1 MKNFSKIALLTV
13 LSFLTIS
20 EVLTET
26 PAQMAARLAATAPVV
41 AKTDPTPLPTE
52 TLEKQIDDPKLTEVA
67 PPAEL
72 KKEEDKVVPASV
84 APEKELAAPAASAKS
99 SWSLSSAFSG
109 AISSVK
115 GLFTSKSKT
124 EAKKEEPK
132 PTITEPLAVE
142 PEKAVPVEK
151 TETEASITDP
161 VAEKLA
167 SKEPLVPMTDD
178 EKVAFLGSSSPLK
191 KSSSA
196 LATATALATGI
207 KLPTAAPSIEP
218 TTKTPEPEKVMP
230 SPTVEEEKVLTL
242 KTGSATRAA
251 QAATEKIAT
260 EDDVLDVPASKK
272 EVDEAALTIKATA
285 NPTDTAELKIRD
297 YWETKNTKDR
307 RATQIKRTLAAA
319 AITTLAGG
327 LIGIT
332 VVLPIVL
339 RIMAK
344 KLEAEEQAHLER
356 LQAEARGA
364 QAKLDSLGEAAT
376 DLDKMM
382 VQQLGLDPDRLYK
395 DSAFNKE
402 RGKETQSPT
411 LKKLFR
417 MLNHEPKQFLDAVEI
432 LREKEVAKLLTP
444 REQEQLSIIRNLR
457 PEDVAPLG
465 FFGSLGKFFG
475 FGPQSNDTL
484 DKIRSS
490 WKKEY
495 KSDEIAKLKEKHGAK
510 TTTSE
515 PAKKAEDDQ
524 KLKTTPPAEAQ
535 VDAAKKPKTPEELAS
550 EAAAKKQSLL
560 DSRYPEHVVEKML
573 SQETVNQTLKK
584 KGTLIPEMATLD
596 KPVES
601 VSQPKKASDLDVEEV
616 AKLTQ
621 PRPSTAAGS
630 IKRESKKDAIVA
642 VPGELIEEVEKPLPV
657 PDKIVPLPEETK
669 TIVPTLPALAP
680 VITEKPSGLVPP
692 PAPTLEDQKIPAA
705 AVESAQRPQPV
716 PVEPANVALTAKER
730 KVAREEARSIA
741 QLKDKIATESTT
753 NPGTELKFSPAEK
766 EVLGRMS
773 PTAQL
778 LSSQP
783 VDYEALKKAENDRQ
797 GAQDQLRKDQESKTS
812 LPVPA
817 ATEKK
822 KEQEPVNS
830 DQKLK
835 DNPTSPI
842 AAQNPPKIV
851 VIDKTADDEAEITPM
866 AKRSAST
873 PKKQPGG
880 KELALP
886 RALDE
891 LGSETEGTKGTFDP
905 KMLEES
911 EELKQ
916 LKADTAEIQRSRE
929 EVVKINEETKQKL
942 VDNLAEQERLKKL
955 IETAQADFAKR
966 AEIEGKIAEIEK
978 DKKDLDETLKDVEK
992 VEETFKGTEARRKE
1006 LLEKLEEP
1014 QRKLNEIAV
1023 ERENAVAEING
1034 MKELSTEIEKTRNDM
1049 RTANPEERT
1058 KLQNKLDEL
1067 NKQKAELINK
1077 NDKVQ
1082 EIDKKFAKQQDV
1094 LIKFN
1099 HDAETFRMVTELNNL
1114 NNPIKQALDVVVRP
1128 ELKRLKA
1135 KMDKMAEEKKIKK
1148 AQEAAEKLKNQANI
1162 KVIDNE
1168 MAKKQAELDQKLLQ
1182 QAKEPQKETQQS
1194 QKRTFRPTD
1203 TQTAKKLI
1211 KKGFDVRGLSDANN
1225 LTSAST
1231 QVLLQEAARAGL
1243 TQTTSLIDPAQST
1256 ADQFMPRPRRSG
1268 RPAPLSPQTDNWGP
1282 NPEVERLTQS
1292 VGFGF
1297 GSQDPVVISTTEKQ
1311 AILDRAKQLRPQVTA
1326 ALAEQERTNPP
1337 SSPRSPIEVK
1347 NSPGRFWSANTTDRS
1362 LEEIETARQKG
1373 LSMINQGLQSPA
1385 VIRPEDIQR
1394 QFSTNPPPQK
1404 IGSFIK
1410 KTK

>member
-1 MKNFSKIALLTV
+1 MKNFSKIALLAV
-13 LSFLTIS
+13 LSFLTTS
-20 EVLTET
+20 QVFTALPGENAV
-26 PAQMAARLAATAPVV
+26 PLATGSSVGE
-41 AKTDPTPLPTE
+41 KTDPTPLPAE
-52 TLEKQIDDPKLTEVA
+52 ALAKPIDGPKLVEGA
-67 PPAEL
+67 APAEL

-84 APEKELAAPAASAKS
+84 APEKELAAPAAPAKS

-109 AISSVK
+109 AISSFK
-115 GLFTSKSKT
+115 GLFTSKST
-124 EAKKEEPK
+124 PEVKKEESK
-132 PTITEPLAVE
+132 PTTAEPSADSVKTTEPLAVE
-142 PEKAVPVEK
+142 
-151 TETEASITDP
+151 T
-161 VAEKLA
+161 EKLA
-167 SKEPLVPMTDD
+167 PKEPLAPMTDA
-178 EKVAFLGSSSPLK
+178 EKAAFLADSSPLK

-285 NPTDTAELKIRD
+285 NPTDTAELKIID

-475 FGPQSNDTL
+475 FGPQSNETL
-484 DKIRSS
+484 DKIKSS

-495 KSDEIAKLKEKHGAK
+495 SPDDIAKFKEKHGAK

-515 PAKKAEDDQ
+515 PAKKGEDDQ
-524 KLKTTPPAEAQ
+524 KLKTTPPTEAP
-535 VDAAKKPKTPEELAS
+535 VDAAKKPKTQEELAS

-560 DSRYPEHVVEKML
+560 DSEYPEQVVEKML
-573 SQETVNQTLKK
+573 SQEAINQMPKK
-584 KGTLIPEMATLD
+584 KGTLIPEMTTLD
-596 KPVES
+596 EIVKPEPKTAGPVLSETEKKEKTPLPPATAP
-601 VSQPKKASDLDVEEV
+601 QPGKIADPLEREEV
-616 AKLTQ
+616 KQLP
-621 PRPSTAAGS
+621 PRPSTAAAYV
-630 IKRESKKDAIVA
+630 KREPKKGTTVA
-642 VPGELIEEVEKPLPV
+642 VSTELTEEVEKALPV
-657 PDKIVPLPEETK
+657 TDKTVPLPEETK
-669 TIVPTLPALAP
+669 KIVPTEPDKAPAPTVPAKAP
-680 VITEKPSGLVPP
+680 DLVAANSTLDQIKVPPPVPVKPVPEEKVATLEKTPPLSPEAETEKTANLAFDAARKALDEAIKIPVNDSEPKAKAEKTKKIQEAEESLSIAEGNLKRAQEAARDESELNETKKKSTQEIVKTTDQIINPTELATVIAKTQSQFKELP
-692 PAPTLEDQKIPAA
+692 PAPTLEDQKIPPGDDWPPKVSTQLQSHKNQTPLTKESTQK
-705 AVESAQRPQPV
+705 AVGVVTEEIKQNAPIVAFSQQSGSSVKTVPQAPIKLNLRSAIPQPV
-716 PVEPANVALTAKER
+716 PVEPSNVALTIKE
-730 KVAREEARSIA
+730 KMAAASEEKKAQQIFPEDAIKALQAQITEETQKKSLTQRELDRARS
-741 QLKDKIATESTT
+741 
-753 NPGTELKFSPAEK
+753 
-766 EVLGRMS
+766 
-773 PTAQL
+773 
-778 LSSQP
+778 
-783 VDYEALKKAENDRQ
+783 YENDRPDPNNDNDLRMSVNDNIWKL
-797 GAQDQLRKDQESKTS
+797 AQEQQSKTQGLPQNS
-812 LPVPA
+812 LTDPTQFMSRRSDRPVP
-817 ATEKK
+817 
-822 KEQEPVNS
+822 
-830 DQKLK
+830 
-835 DNPTSPI
+835 
-842 AAQNPPKIV
+842 
-851 VIDKTADDEAEITPM
+851 
-866 AKRSAST
+866 
-873 PKKQPGG
+873 
-880 KELALP
+880 LP
-886 RALDE
+886 
-891 LGSETEGTKGTFDP
+891 
-905 KMLEES
+905 
-911 EELKQ
+911 
-916 LKADTAEIQRSRE
+916 
-929 EVVKINEETKQKL
+929 
-942 VDNLAEQERLKKL
+942 
-955 IETAQADFAKR
+955 
-966 AEIEGKIAEIEK
+966 
-978 DKKDLDETLKDVEK
+978 
-992 VEETFKGTEARRKE
+992 
-1006 LLEKLEEP
+1006 
-1014 QRKLNEIAV
+1014 
-1023 ERENAVAEING
+1023 
-1034 MKELSTEIEKTRNDM
+1034 
-1049 RTANPEERT
+1049 
-1058 KLQNKLDEL
+1058 
-1067 NKQKAELINK
+1067 
-1077 NDKVQ
+1077 
-1082 EIDKKFAKQQDV
+1082 
-1094 LIKFN
+1094 
-1099 HDAETFRMVTELNNL
+1099 
-1114 NNPIKQALDVVVRP
+1114 
-1128 ELKRLKA
+1128 
-1135 KMDKMAEEKKIKK
+1135 
-1148 AQEAAEKLKNQANI
+1148 
-1162 KVIDNE
+1162 
-1168 MAKKQAELDQKLLQ
+1168 
-1182 QAKEPQKETQQS
+1182 
-1194 QKRTFRPTD
+1194 
-1203 TQTAKKLI
+1203 
-1211 KKGFDVRGLSDANN
+1211 
-1225 LTSAST
+1225 
-1231 QVLLQEAARAGL
+1231 
-1243 TQTTSLIDPAQST
+1243 
-1256 ADQFMPRPRRSG
+1256 
-1268 RPAPLSPQTDNWGP
+1268 PQTDNWGP

-1326 ALAEQERTNPP
+1326 ALAEQGRTNPP

-1373 LSMINQGLQSPA
+1373 LSMINQGPPKLQSPA

>member
-13 LSFLTIS
+13 LSFLTTS
-20 EVLTET
+20 QVFTET
-26 PAQMAARLAATAPVV
+26 PEDKAAPLAAAAP
-41 AKTDPTPLPTE
+41 AAPKTDPTPLPAE
-52 TLEKQIDDPKLTEVA
+52 ALAKPIDGPKLVEGA
-67 PPAEL
+67 APAEL

-84 APEKELAAPAASAKS
+84 APEKELAAPAAPAKS

-109 AISSVK
+109 AISSFK

-124 EAKKEEPK
+124 EAKKEESK
-132 PTITEPLAVE
+132 PTTTEPLAVE
-142 PEKAVPVEK
+142 PEKVVPVEK
-151 TETEASITDP
+151 PETVAPATYP

-167 SKEPLVPMTDD
+167 PKEPLAPMTDA
-178 EKVAFLGSSSPLK
+178 EKAAFLADSSPLK

-596 KPVES
+596 KPVEL
-601 VSQPKKASDLDVEEV
+601 VSQPKKVSDLDVEEV

-642 VPGELIEEVEKPLPV
+642 VPGELIEEVEKPLPA
-657 PDKIVPLPEETK
+657 PDKIVSLPEVIAPIEPDK
-669 TIVPTLPALAP
+669 TPAPDASTVPAPAP
-680 VITEKPSGLVPP
+680 VATEKTLDQTKVPP
-692 PAPTLEDQKIPAA
+692 PAP
-705 AVESAQRPQPV
+705 
-716 PVEPANVALTAKER
+716 VEPSKVALTTKE
-730 KVAREEARSIA
+730 KAAAATLEAQSIA
-741 QLKDKIATESTT
+741 QLKDKITTESTT
-753 NPGTELKFSPAEK
+753 NPGTELKLSVEDK
-766 EVLGRMS
+766 KVLGRMS

-783 VDYEALKKAENDRQ
+783 VNYEALKKAEIDRQ
-797 GAQDQLRKDQESKTS
+797 AAQDQLRKDQKSEKSTS
-812 LPVPA
+812 TPLLA
-817 ATEKK
+817 ATEQKK
-822 KEQEPVNS
+822 TQEPVNS

-866 AKRSAST
+866 AKRPAST

-880 KELALP
+880 KELALS

-955 IETAQADFAKR
+955 IETAQADLAKR

-1014 QRKLNEIAV
+1014 QRKLNEIVV

-1049 RTANPEERT
+1049 RTANPEEKT

-1135 KMDKMAEEKKIKK
+1135 KMDKMAEEKKAKK
-1148 AQEAAEKLKNQANI
+1148 EREAAEKLKTQANI
-1162 KVIDNE
+1162 KAIDDE
-1168 MAKKQAELDQKLLQ
+1168 LAKKQAELDKR
-1182 QAKEPQKETQQS
+1182 AKITEEAQQS
-1194 QKRTFRPTD
+1194 QKRNPRPTD

-1211 KKGFDVRGLSDANN
+1211 KEGFDVHGLSDANN

-1231 QVLLQEAARAGL
+1231 QVLLQEAAKAGL
-1243 TQTTSLIDPAQST
+1243 TQTTLLIDPTQSMPT
-1256 ADQFMPRPRRSG
+1256 QFMSRRPERS
-1268 RPAPLSPQTDNWGP
+1268 APLSPQTDNWGP

-1326 ALAEQERTNPP
+1326 ALAEQGRTNPP

-1373 LSMINQGLQSPA
+1373 LSMINQGPPKLQSPA